1 MDTIWVLT
9 ELYFPEQT
17 STGYLLTKTAEGLAE
32 DYEVKVITGPATNFL
47 QSIDYACH
55 EFRNNIEI
63 FRCKGTNFEKDW
75 LLGRLINI
83 LTRSLAIF
91 WKALSLC
98 KEKDVILVVTN
109 PPLLPFIAIFLKLLK
124 GSRFVLLVHDVYP
137 EVLISTGFIS
147 PSSLVVK
154 IGQVANSFLYRQ
166 ADRIISLGRDMTK
179 LIYAKLP
186 ERQKEKVVCIPNW
199 AENETI
205 YPTAKDQN
213 KLIQELGV
221 KECFVVLYA
230 GNMGKT
236 HGIEYLAEAA
246 KELAR
251 ISKDVRWIFLGFG
264 AKKPWL
270 EEYTKSEKLGN
281 ISILSTRPRNEQVV
295 FLNACDVAVIAFMP
309 GMAGVSVPSRMY
321 NQMAAGK
328 PIVAVADDWS
338 ELAEVVREENIG
350 WVIKPGDI
358 EELVRTIQ
366 FAADNR
372 ALCAQMGMRAAEV
385 AKNKYSFAQTNQAYK
400 ILFKEAFLVSYY

>member
-1 MDTIWVLT
+1 MTKIWVLT

-17 STGYLLTKTAEGLAE
+17 STGYLLTNTAEGLAE
-32 DYEVKVITGPATNFL
+32 DYEVKVITGPASNFL
-47 QSIDYACH
+47 QSVDYPCH
-55 EFRNNIEI
+55 EFRNNVEL
-63 FRCKGTNFEKDW
+63 FRCRGTNFEKDW

-98 KEKDVILVVTN
+98 KDEDVILVVTN

-124 GSRFVLLVHDVYP
+124 GSRCVLLVHDVYP
-137 EVLISTGFIS
+137 EVLSATGFVS
-147 PSSLVVK
+147 SSSLLVK

-179 LIYAKLP
+179 LIHAKLP
-186 ERQKEKVVCIPNW
+186 EQEKEKVVCIPNW
-199 AENETI
+199 AENEII
-205 YPTAKDQN
+205 YPTVRDKN

-221 KECFVVLYA
+221 KERFVILYA

-246 KELAR
+246 KELTI
-251 ISKDVRWIFLGFG
+251 ISKDVCWIFLGFG
-264 AKKPWL
+264 AKKAWL
-270 EEYTKSEKLGN
+270 EEYTKSQKLEN
-281 ISILSTRPRNEQVV
+281 ITILSPRPRNEQVI
-295 FLNACDVAVIAFMP
+295 FLNACDLAVIAFMP

-366 FAADNR
+366 FAANNR
-372 ALCAQMGMRAAEV
+372 DLCAEMGMRAAEV
-385 AKNKYSFAQTNQAYK
+385 ARNKYSFAQTNQAYK
-400 ILFKEAFLVSYY
+400 ILFKEVLSVSSS